1 VAAKAVVVYCV
12 VERSIDMHLSG
23 LHLLLTYQCNFEC
36 DHCFVWGSPWQSG
49 TMTLRDVR
57 RILRQARNLRTVEW
71 IYFEGGEP
79 FLYYATLL
87 KGVQEAV
94 QMGFQ
99 VGVVSNSYWATDE
112 DDALVCLEP
121 FAGLVQDLSI
131 SSDLY
136 HYSQELSQQ
145 AKHACLAAERLGIPI
160 GVISIAQIESTD
172 ADVAVGQL
180 PVGESDVMYRGRAVE
195 KLVPQAERR
204 SWEEFTECPHEDLRE
219 PGRLHVDPFGNLHT
233 CQGISIG
240 NLFHRPLGEIC
251 ETYDPELHPITSPLL
266 EGGPMELVRRYE
278 LPHEATYADACHLCY
293 AARQA
298 LRARFPE
305 ALTPDQMYGVM

>member
-1 VAAKAVVVYCV
+1 
-12 VERSIDMHLSG
+12 MHLSG

-49 TMTLRDVR
+49 TMTSRDVR
-57 RILRQARNLRTVEW
+57 RILRQAKDLGSVEW

-79 FLYYATLL
+79 FLYYTTLL
-87 KGVQEAV
+87 KGVQEAAL
-94 QMGFQ
+94 MEFQ

-112 DDALVCLEP
+112 EDALACLEP

-136 HYSQELSQQ
+136 HYDQELSRQ
-145 AKHACLAAERLGIPI
+145 ANYACSAAERLGIPI
-160 GVISIAQIESTD
+160 GVISIAQAEATD
-172 ADVAVGQL
+172 AASTLGQL
-180 PVGESDVMYRGRAVE
+180 PAGDSDVMYRGRAVE

-204 SWEEFTECPHEDLRE
+204 PWEEFTQCPYEDLRE
-219 PGRLHVDPFGNLHT
+219 PARLHLDPFGNLHI

-240 NLFHRPLGEIC
+240 NLFHRPLSDIC
-251 ETYDPELHPITSPLL
+251 ETYIPESHPITGSLL
-266 EGGPMELVRRYE
+266 EAGPVGLVRRFE

-298 LRARFPE
+298 LRACFPE
-305 ALTPDQMYGVM
+305 SLMPDQMYGVM

>member
-1 VAAKAVVVYCV
+1 
-12 VERSIDMHLSG
+12 MHLSG

-57 RILRQARNLRTVEW
+57 RILRQAQDLGSVEW

-79 FLYYATLL
+79 FLYYTTLL
-87 KGVQEAV
+87 KGVQEAAHI
-94 QMGFQ
+94 GYQ

-112 DDALVCLEP
+112 EDALACLEP
-121 FAGLVQDLSI
+121 FGGLVQDLSI

-136 HYSQELSQQ
+136 HYSQELSRQ
-145 AKHACLAAERLGIPI
+145 AQHACSAAERLGIPI
-160 GVISIAQIESTD
+160 GVISIAQVEATD
-172 ADVAVGQL
+172 ADSAVGQL
-180 PVGESDVMYRGRAVE
+180 PVGDSDVMYRGRAVD

-204 SWEEFTECPHEDLRE
+204 PWEEFTECPYEDLRE
-219 PGRLHVDPFGNLHT
+219 PGRLHVDPFGNLHV

-240 NLFHRPLGEIC
+240 NLFQRPLRDIC
-251 ETYDPELHPITSPLL
+251 ETYDPKSHPIIGPLL
-266 EGGPMELVRRYE
+266 EGGPAGLVRRYK
-278 LPHEATYADACHLCY
+278 LPHQATYADACHLCY
-293 AARQA
+293 AARHA

-305 ALTPDQMYGVM
+305 TLTPDQMYGVT

>member
-1 VAAKAVVVYCV
+1 M
-12 VERSIDMHLSG
+12 RLSG

-57 RILRQARNLRTVEW
+57 RILRQAQDIDSVEW

-79 FLYYATLL
+79 FLYYTTLL
-87 KGVQEAV
+87 KGVQEAAHI
-94 QMGFQ
+94 GYQ

-112 DDALVCLEP
+112 EDALACLEP
-121 FAGLVQDLSI
+121 FGGLVQDLSI

-136 HYSQELSQQ
+136 HYSQELSRQ
-145 AKHACLAAERLGIPI
+145 AQHACSAAERLGIPI
-160 GVISIAQIESTD
+160 GVISIAQVEATD
-172 ADVAVGQL
+172 AASAVGQL
-180 PVGESDVMYRGRAVE
+180 PVGDSDVMYRGRAVD

-204 SWEEFTECPHEDLRE
+204 PWEEFAECPYEDLRE
-219 PGRLHVDPFGNLHT
+219 PGRLHVDPFGNLHV

-240 NLFHRPLGEIC
+240 NLFQRPLSDIC
-251 ETYDPELHPITSPLL
+251 ETYDPGSHAITGPLL
-266 EGGPMELVRRYE
+266 EGGPAELVRRYE
-278 LPHEATYADACHLCY
+278 LPHQATYADACHLCY
-293 AARQA
+293 AARHA

-305 ALTPDQMYGVM
+305 TLTPDQMYGVM